1 MRAARGWI
9 DPPPALIT
17 AVTRRVA
24 FEVARARRRTET
36 LWEDEPAAP
45 RSGSGL
51 SADLQQ
57 LFQDLARFQGLLTRA
72 QAQAVHLSA
81 QGIGPRKGAA
91 ALGISVTA
99 FRERL
104 LRAIRRLRGEAGR
117 ESTRTAVRTDLPHDV
132 ARRHPQWAKALRLH
146 EWGLSYRRIGQAL
159 GLSREAARSLLKRLR
174 RPR

>member
-1 MRAARGWI
+1 
-9 DPPPALIT
+9 LIT

-24 FEVARARRRTET
+24 LEVARARRRTEP
-36 LWEDEPAAP
+36 LWEDASESP
-45 RSGSGL
+45 RESGL
-51 SADLQQ
+51 SADVQQ

-81 QGIGPRKGAA
+81 QGVGPRKGAA
-91 ALGISVTA
+91 MLGISVTA